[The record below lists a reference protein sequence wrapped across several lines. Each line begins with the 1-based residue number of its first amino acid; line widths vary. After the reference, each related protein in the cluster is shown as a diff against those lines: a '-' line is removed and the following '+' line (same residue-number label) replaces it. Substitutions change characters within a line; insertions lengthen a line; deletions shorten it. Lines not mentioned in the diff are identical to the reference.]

1 MAEADVEGEKALR
14 EWAAAQK
21 VTSKTVDLLI
31 KDGFNSMEAV
41 EMLDC
46 DDLLQS
52 KIPRGQQ
59 KLLLKT
65 LQKGP
70 YSPNNSATAHGN
82 EAGPSGEGSGG
93 RGESSDGRGE
103 SSGGRGEGVRRERRV
118 IWRRDLGTASDDV
131 YAQLMTEHLRS
142 LQADDGRR
150 NAQAPAGWPICKMF
164 NTYRSCGYTDCKF
177 VYACS
182 HKGCSQNHPA
192 ISHFQHQTSD
202 HPR

>member
-41 EMLDC
+41 DLLDC

-59 KLLLKT
+59 KLLLKA

-70 YSPNNSATAHGN
+70 YSPNGGVPAG
-82 EAGPSGEGSGG
+82 EARHLTGEASHPEVEERGPAA
-93 RGESSDGRGE
+93 RQ
-103 SSGGRGEGVRRERRV
+103 
-118 IWRRDLGTASDDV
+118 RRDNRDETWGPQATT
-131 YAQLMTEHLRS
+131 YTRS
-142 LQADDGRR
+142 
-150 NAQAPAGWPICKMF
+150 
-164 NTYRSCGYTDCKF
+164 
-177 VYACS
+177 
-182 HKGCSQNHPA
+182 
-192 ISHFQHQTSD
+192 
-202 HPR
+202 